1 VALDRQAEEQQAQRF
16 LKKGQFDEA
25 IGVYK
30 KILKED
36 VRDRRMRQKLADLY
50 ERSGRSDDAEKH
62 YEELVRLYTQD
73 GNHRAA
79 LAVNKQ
85 LVKIA
90 PKNMERVAQLADA
103 YLAAGF
109 PGEAE
114 KNLVTAVDGL
124 AHKDPGM
131 AADYAIKLQE
141 LRPGDLPL
149 RIRIAEML
157 SMARRKDEAYDAFVD
172 VIGEMRR
179 RGRMDEVGRMASQAL
194 VLRPEEPDLLQDAA
208 DACLA
213 GGDAPSALK
222 HLQLAYQNDPKDPR
236 TLDLLGRAFE
246 MGEDPSKAR
255 PVLVALAEILHGKGD
270 YKGRASALSRATA
283 AGDADPDL
291 AAQAEQARLV
301 EEIAGFRLTALDA
314 LAPADENMARK
325 MVRAEVLLAY
335 GLAEKALDELDGL
348 PEDVAEEES
357 GESEEK
363 APSDPEPGAL
373 TDPEPPGLVAARAE
387 LLAALGRTEE
397 SAELART
404 LLEGVSG
411 ADRDT
416 VERRIAALEG
426 KDLSVWLEG
435 DAREAGPPVDAPE
448 DVAQEAT
455 DEVIEAPDEVVE
467 APEVLEKEDDSDV
480 DDLLKQLDLGTQDA
494 FAKDDAAGLLGSLFE
509 GDGAV
514 EDVDPDD
521 FGGEAGSPDEAVS
534 SSDGEVLEEAQGL
547 LALGLAADAR
557 AKLAGMPGLAAAA
570 LVARCLREEGDVGG
584 ALTYLRDALDDAD
597 DADAGH
603 PDVLFEL
610 ADLTVRQ
617 GKHRAALRHLR
628 ELEDLFP
635 SHRAGEVST
644 RIQAIKKLMG
654 G

>member
-1 VALDRQAEEQQAQRF
+1 MALDRQAEEQQAQRF

-50 ERSGRSDDAEKH
+50 ERSGRTDDAEKH

-103 YLAAGF
+103 YLNAGF

-114 KNLVTAVDGL
+114 KNLVVAVDGL
-124 AHKDPGM
+124 AHKDPSM
-131 AADYAIKLQE
+131 AADYALKLQE
-141 LRPGDLPL
+141 LRPGDLAL

-157 SMARRKDEAYDAFVD
+157 SQARRKDEAYDAFVD

-213 GGDAPSALK
+213 SDDAPSALK
-222 HLQLAYQNDPKDPR
+222 HLQLAYQNDPKHPR

-255 PVLVALAEILHGKGD
+255 PVLVALAEILHETGD
-270 YKGRASALSRATA
+270 YKGRASALSRAAA
-283 AGDADPDL
+283 AGEADSDL

-314 LAPADENMARK
+314 LAPADEDMARK

-335 GLAEKALDELDGL
+335 GLAQMALDELDGS
-348 PEDVAEEES
+348 PEVEEE
-357 GESEEK
+357 
-363 APSDPEPGAL
+363 APAD
-373 TDPEPPGLVAARAE
+373 PPGLVAARAE

-416 VERRIAALEG
+416 IERRIAALEG
-426 KDLSVWLEG
+426 RDLSAWLEG
-435 DAREAGPPVDAPE
+435 ATGEPAVDEPDDAPQEAPEEAADAPE
-448 DVAQEAT
+448 E
-455 DEVIEAPDEVVE
+455 
-467 APEVLEKEDDSDV
+467 EDDTDV
-480 DDLLKQLDLGTQDA
+480 DDLLKQLDLGSQDA
-494 FAKDDAAGLLGSLFE
+494 FAKDDAGLLGSLFE

-514 EDVDPDD
+514 ADVDPDD
-521 FGGEAGSPDEAVS
+521 FGGDDADGGPAEGEGGEA
-534 SSDGEVLEEAQGL
+534 LEEAQGL
-547 LALGLAADAR
+547 LSLGLVADAR
-557 AKLAGMPGLAAAA
+557 AKLEGVPGLAAAA
-570 LVARCLREEGDVGG
+570 LTARCLREEGDVG
-584 ALTYLRDALDDAD
+584 AAMSHLRNALDDAD

-603 PDVLFEL
+603 PDVLYEL
-610 ADLTVRQ
+610 ADLTARQ

-635 SHRAGEVST
+635 SHRAAEVST

>member
-1 VALDRQAEEQQAQRF
+1 MALDRQAEEQQAQRF

-50 ERSGRSDDAEKH
+50 ERSGRTDDAEKH

-103 YLAAGF
+103 YLNAGF

-114 KNLVTAVDGL
+114 KNLVVAVDGL
-124 AHKDPGM
+124 AHKDPSM
-131 AADYAIKLQE
+131 AADYALKLQE
-141 LRPGDLPL
+141 LRPGDLAL

-157 SMARRKDEAYDAFVD
+157 SQARRKDEAYDAFVD

-213 GGDAPSALK
+213 SDDAPSALK
-222 HLQLAYQNDPKDPR
+222 HLQLAYQNDPKHPR

-255 PVLVALAEILHGKGD
+255 PVLVALAEILHETGD
-270 YKGRASALSRATA
+270 YKGRASALSRAAA
-283 AGDADPDL
+283 AGEADSDL

-314 LAPADENMARK
+314 LAPADEDMARK

-335 GLAEKALDELDGL
+335 GLAQMALDELDGS
-348 PEDVAEEES
+348 PEVEEE
-357 GESEEK
+357 
-363 APSDPEPGAL
+363 APAD
-373 TDPEPPGLVAARAE
+373 PPGLVAARAE

-416 VERRIAALEG
+416 IERRIAALEG
-426 KDLSVWLEG
+426 RDLSAWLEG
-435 DAREAGPPVDAPE
+435 ATGEPAVDEPDDAPQEAPEEAADAPE
-448 DVAQEAT
+448 EEEEAA
-455 DEVIEAPDEVVE
+455 D
-467 APEVLEKEDDSDV
+467 APEEEDDTDV
-480 DDLLKQLDLGTQDA
+480 DDLLKQLDLGSQDA
-494 FAKDDAAGLLGSLFE
+494 FAKDDAGLLGSLFE

-514 EDVDPDD
+514 ADVDPDD
-521 FGGEAGSPDEAVS
+521 FGGDDADGGPAEGEGGEA
-534 SSDGEVLEEAQGL
+534 LEEAQGL
-547 LALGLAADAR
+547 LSLGLVADAR
-557 AKLAGMPGLAAAA
+557 AKLEGVPGLAAAA
-570 LVARCLREEGDVGG
+570 LTARCLREEGDVG
-584 ALTYLRDALDDAD
+584 AAMSHLRNALDDAD

-603 PDVLFEL
+603 PDVLYEL
-610 ADLTVRQ
+610 ADLTARQ

-635 SHRAGEVST
+635 SHRAAEVST

>member
-30 KILKED
+30 KILRED

-50 ERSGRSDDAEKH
+50 ERSGRTDDAEKH

-90 PKNMERVAQLADA
+90 PKNMERLAQLADS
-103 YLAAGF
+103 YLSAGF

-114 KNLVTAVDGL
+114 KNLLVAVEGM
-124 AHKDPGM
+124 AHKDPGL
-131 AADYAIKLQE
+131 AADYGFKLQE
-141 LRPGDLPL
+141 LRPGDLAL

-157 SMARRKDEAYDAFVD
+157 SLARRKDEAYDAFVD

-194 VLRPEEPDLLQDAA
+194 VLRPDEPDLLQDAA

-213 GGDAPSALK
+213 SGDATSALK

-236 TLDLLGRAFE
+236 TLDLLGRCFE
-246 MGEDPSKAR
+246 MGDDPSKAR
-255 PVLVALAEILHGKGD
+255 PVLVALAEILHESGD
-270 YKGRASALSRATA
+270 YKGRASALSRAAA
-283 AGDADPDL
+283 AGAEDVEL

-314 LAPADENMARK
+314 LAPADEDMARK

-335 GLAEKALDELDGL
+335 GLAQKALDELDGS
-348 PEDVAEEES
+348 PEAVDEDEGEEE
-357 GESEEK
+357 GEGEPDAEAAAPAEPSE
-363 APSDPEPGAL
+363 PD
-373 TDPEPPGLVAARAE
+373 PPGLVAARAE
-387 LLAALGRTEE
+387 LLAGLGKTEE

-404 LLEGVSG
+404 LLEVVSG

-426 KDLSVWLEG
+426 RDLTAWLEG
-435 DAREAGPPVDAPE
+435 DTGDAPE
-448 DVAQEAT
+448 A
-455 DEVIEAPDEVVE
+455 APEE
-467 APEVLEKEDDSDV
+467 APEAAAETPEAESPEEETPEDDTDV
-480 DDLLKQLDLGTQDA
+480 DDLLKQLDLGSEDA
-494 FAKDDAAGLLGSLFE
+494 FAKDDAGLLGSLFE

-514 EDVDPDD
+514 ADVDPDD
-521 FGGEAGSPDEAVS
+521 FGGDAAAEGDTSGGA
-534 SSDGEVLEEAQGL
+534 LEEAKGL
-547 LALGLAADAR
+547 LALGLVADAR
-557 AKLAGMPGLAAAA
+557 AKLEGVPGLAAAA
-570 LVARCLREEGDVGG
+570 LAARCIREEGDVGA
-584 ALTYLRDALDDAD
+584 ALTHLRNALDDAD
-597 DADAGH
+597 DADTGH

-635 SHRAGEVST
+635 SHRPGEVST
-644 RIQAIKKLMG
+644 RVQAIKKLMG

>member
-30 KILKED
+30 KILRED

-73 GNHRAA
+73 GNHRAS

-103 YLAAGF
+103 YLNAGF

-114 KNLVTAVDGL
+114 KNLVIAVDGL

-131 AADYAIKLQE
+131 AADYAFKLQE
-141 LRPGDLPL
+141 LRPGDLAL

-157 SMARRKDEAYDAFVD
+157 SLARRKEEAYEAFVD

-213 GGDAPSALK
+213 SDDATSALK
-222 HLQLAYQNDPKDPR
+222 HLQLAYKNDPKDPR

-246 MGEDPSKAR
+246 MGDDPSKAR
-255 PVLVALAEILHGKGD
+255 PVLVALAEILHESGD
-270 YKGRASALSRATA
+270 YKGRANALTRAA
-283 AGDADPDL
+283 EAGEADSEL
-291 AAQAEQARLV
+291 AAQAEKARLV
-301 EEIAGFRLTALDA
+301 EEIAGFRLTALAA
-314 LAPADENMARK
+314 LAPADEEMARK

-335 GLAEKALDELDGL
+335 GLAQKALDELDDL
-348 PEDVAEEES
+348 PEVAAAEE
-357 GESEEK
+357 GEEETDEEE
-363 APSDPEPGAL
+363 AAETAEPTEPKEGEP
-373 TDPEPPGLVAARAE
+373 DPPGLVAARAE
-387 LLAALGRTEE
+387 LLAALGQKEE
-397 SAELART
+397 STALART
-404 LLEGVSG
+404 LLESVSG

-426 KDLSVWLEG
+426 RDLSAWLEG
-435 DAREAGPPVDAPE
+435 ATSEAAVDSPVDSPVAAPESDPEDAPE
-448 DVAQEAT
+448 E
-455 DEVIEAPDEVVE
+455 E
-467 APEVLEKEDDSDV
+467 APEEEDNADV
-480 DDLLKQLDLGTQDA
+480 DDLLKQLDLGSQDA
-494 FAKDDAAGLLGSLFE
+494 FAKDDAGLLGSLFD

-514 EDVDPDD
+514 ADVDPDD
-521 FGGEAGSPDEAVS
+521 FGADADDSGEGSA
-534 SSDGEVLEEAQGL
+534 DGALEEAQGL
-547 LALGLAADAR
+547 LALGLVADAR
-557 AKLAGMPGLAAAA
+557 AKLEGVPGLAAAA
-570 LVARCLREEGDVGG
+570 LAARCLREEGDVGA
-584 ALTYLRDALDDAD
+584 ALTHLRNALDDAD

-628 ELEDLFP
+628 ELEDLYP
-635 SHRAGEVST
+635 SHRSGEVST
-644 RIQAIKKLMG
+644 RIKAIKKLMG

>member
-1 VALDRQAEEQQAQRF
+1 MALDRQAEEQQAQRF

-30 KILKED
+30 KILRED

-50 ERSGRSDDAEKH
+50 ERSGRSEDAEKH

-103 YLAAGF
+103 YLNAGF

-114 KNLVTAVDGL
+114 KNLVVAVDGL
-124 AHKDPGM
+124 AHKDPGV
-131 AADYAIKLQE
+131 AADYAVKLQE
-141 LRPGDLPL
+141 LRPGDLSL

-157 SMARRKDEAYDAFVD
+157 SLARRKEEAYEAYVD

-213 GGDAPSALK
+213 SNDATSALK
-222 HLQLAYQNDPKDPR
+222 HLQSAYQNDPKDPR

-246 MGEDPSKAR
+246 MGDDPSKAR
-255 PVLVALAEILHGKGD
+255 PVLVALAEILHEIGD
-270 YKGRASALSRATA
+270 YKGRASALSRAA
-283 AGDADPDL
+283 EAGETDSEL
-291 AAQAEQARLV
+291 AAQAEKARLV
-301 EEIAGFRLTALDA
+301 EEIAGFRLTALEA
-314 LAPADENMARK
+314 LAPADEEMARR

-335 GLAEKALDELDGL
+335 GLAQKALDELDGL
-348 PEDVAEEES
+348 PEPAAAEE
-357 GESEEK
+357 GEEEPEGEEAAPAEASE
-363 APSDPEPGAL
+363 PSEP
-373 TDPEPPGLVAARAE
+373 DPPGLVAARAE
-387 LLAALGRTEE
+387 LLAALGRKEE
-397 SAELART
+397 STELAHT

-426 KDLSVWLEG
+426 RDLSAWLEG
-435 DAREAGPPVDAPE
+435 ATSEAAVETPEEAPE
-448 DVAQEAT
+448 
-455 DEVIEAPDEVVE
+455 EVVE
-467 APEVLEKEDDSDV
+467 APEEEDNADV
-480 DDLLKQLDLGTQDA
+480 DDLLKQLDLGSQDA
-494 FAKDDAAGLLGSLFE
+494 FAKDDAGLLGSLFD

-514 EDVDPDD
+514 AEVDPDD
-521 FGGEAGSPDEAVS
+521 FGADADIDSDADSDEEEVAGGGA
-534 SSDGEVLEEAQGL
+534 LEEAQGL
-547 LALGLAADAR
+547 LSLGLVADAR
-557 AKLAGMPGLAAAA
+557 AKLEGVPGLAAAA
-570 LVARCLREEGDVGG
+570 LAARCLREEGDVGA
-584 ALTYLRDALDDAD
+584 ALSHLRNALDDAD

-628 ELEDLFP
+628 ELEDLYP
-635 SHRAGEVST
+635 SHRSGDVST

>member
-30 KILKED
+30 KMLKED

-50 ERSGRSDDAEKH
+50 ERSGRREDAEKH

-90 PKNMERVAQLADA
+90 PQNMERLAQLADA

-114 KNLVTAVDGL
+114 KNLVAAVDGL

-131 AADYAIKLQE
+131 AADYASKLQE

-157 SMARRKDEAYDAFVD
+157 SLARRKDEAYEAYVD

-208 DACLA
+208 EACLA
-213 GGDAPSALK
+213 SDDATSALK

-246 MGEDPSKAR
+246 RGEDPSKAR
-255 PVLVALAEILHGKGD
+255 PVLVALAEILHETGD
-270 YKGRASALSRATA
+270 YKGRASALSRAA
-283 AGDADPDL
+283 SVGDEDPDL
-291 AAQAEQARLV
+291 AAQAEQAELV
-301 EEIAGFRLTALDA
+301 EEIAGFRLTALAA
-314 LAPADENMARK
+314 LSPADEELARK

-335 GLAEKALDELDGL
+335 GLAQKALDELDANADAEGG
-348 PEDVAEEES
+348 EDAADGEETVL
-357 GESEEK
+357 SE
-363 APSDPEPGAL
+363 PD
-373 TDPEPPGLVAARAE
+373 PPGLVAARAE
-387 LLAALGRTEE
+387 LLAALGQPEE

-404 LLEGVSG
+404 LLDGVSG

-416 VERRIAALEG
+416 IERRIAALEG
-426 KDLSVWLEG
+426 RDLTEWL
-435 DAREAGPPVDAPE
+435 RSEAPVDAP
-448 DVAQEAT
+448 DEA
-455 DEVIEAPDEVVE
+455 IEEAE
-467 APEVLEKEDDSDV
+467 APEEDDDVDV
-480 DDLLKQLDLGTQDA
+480 DDLLKQLDMGSQDA
-494 FAKDDAAGLLGSLFE
+494 FAKDDAGLLGALFQ

-514 EDVDPDD
+514 ADVDPDD
-521 FGGEAGSPDEAVS
+521 FG
-534 SSDGEVLEEAQGL
+534 
-547 LALGLAADAR
+547 ADAV
-557 AKLAGMPGLAAAA
+557 AGLAAAA
-570 LVARCLREEGDVGG
+570 LVARRIREESDVGA
-584 ALTYLRDALDDAD
+584 ALAHLRNALDDAD
-597 DADAGH
+597 DDDAGH

-628 ELEDLFP
+628 ELEDLYP
-635 SHRAGEVST
+635 GHRSDEVST
-644 RIQAIKKLMG
+644 RIQTIKKLMG
-654 G
+654 T